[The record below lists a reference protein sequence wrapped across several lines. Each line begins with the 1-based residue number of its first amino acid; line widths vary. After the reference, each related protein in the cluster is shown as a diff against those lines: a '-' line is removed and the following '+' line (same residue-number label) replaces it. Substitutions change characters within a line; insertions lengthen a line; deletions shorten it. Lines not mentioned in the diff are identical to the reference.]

1 MFQWPVTKIIRTQ
14 TKASTETTLRRKEIV
29 VRFATLNPLTNLSN
43 KQQQQQQQ
51 QHTQSTTQ
59 EGSSKKIT

>member
-14 TKASTETTLRRKEIV
+14 TKASTETTLSQKEIV

-43 KQQQQQQQ
+43 KQEQQQQQQ
-51 QHTQSTTQ
+51 QHTHAVNYTR
-59 EGSSKKIT
+59 GVF